1 MLLLWSLWPLAKN
14 LLALQVDQNVWWR
27 KNSYSRSSLSAG
39 TFDLADQEPDTTSL
53 ISIDHP
59 PNTLVDQSRDKFAH
73 IDNLLEV
80 SRTQFQISEE
90 KFSANQIKESPNV
103 AQSIQILVQDHL
115 KAVQEIKE
123 RLWSRDYAKATL
135 QEMIHSQKTCSQ
147 CPTCKH
153 LSLSRKEAP
162 RHFETSH
169 PQDSRQVKF
178 PRLRPRREAPCA
190 KCKASSA
197 YNLINLNCSTEVCES
212 CIFDLIYCKE
222 MENTDDYWEFQFF
235 IRCPYCKCTY

>member
-1 MLLLWSLWPLAKN
+1 MLLLWSLWPLEKN

-123 RLWSRDYAKATL
+123 SYGVETTPKQPYKKWFIPKKHALNVQPANTYLYPERRPHDTSKLPIPKTVAK
-135 QEMIHSQKTCSQ
+135 
-147 CPTCKH
+147 
-153 LSLSRKEAP
+153 
-162 RHFETSH
+162 
-169 PQDSRQVKF
+169 
-178 PRLRPRREAPCA
+178 
-190 KCKASSA
+190 
-197 YNLINLNCSTEVCES
+197 LNS
-212 CIFDLIYCKE
+212 
-222 MENTDDYWEFQFF
+222 
-235 IRCPYCKCTY
+235 PG